1 MKPTLRSWWRSNKCS
16 KSELVQACADI
27 ILLIPT
33 ETKKARFTP
42 ARSGDNA
49 AYRRWTGLM
58 APLIEIFGHLDARSF
73 LEAGRAAVPQG
84 D

>member
-1 MKPTLRSWWRSNKCS
+1 MQRITAGSGLRRYHSAHTDR
-16 KSELVQACADI
+16 D
-27 ILLIPT
+27 
-33 ETKKARFTP
+33 KKARFTP
-42 ARSGDNA
+42 AHSGNNA

-73 LEAGRAAVPQG
+73 LEARRAAVPQG